1 MDLSFYFVWFFNY
14 WNHPHK
20 LTFLKNQLEEKTIMY
35 HNSKINDLHS
45 RLSSKEMLQN
55 LLYFKKKHV
64 YFLFFISGNFN
75 FFTNMNALVYDHI
88 DQGIHKWKMKV
99 ARNEEWKKLCGFS
112 FHQNI
117 ENFEAFLW
125 NLKFSVNH
133 LFWRCDTIKKLL

>member
-1 MDLSFYFVWFFNY
+1 MCTKIKFQRNA
-14 WNHPHK
+14 
-20 LTFLKNQLEEKTIMY
+20 
-35 HNSKINDLHS
+35 SKFAI
-45 RLSSKEMLQN
+45 
-55 LLYFKKKHV
+55 FKKKHA
-64 YFLFFISGNFN
+64 YFLFFISSNFN

-117 ENFEAFLW
+117 ANFEAFLW

-133 LFWRCDTIKKLL
+133 LFWRCDTIKKTLVEKNAIKIASRGLCSLRSLSSKLNNLLQEDYGM